1 MKQRINVTN
10 SKLYAHAYRCTNSTT
25 ANFSYVQPLM
35 CRMLMAHSKI
45 KGNLN
50 IFARLAAMPRP
61 TFGKINLETHIS
73 FVPIE
78 QVYPSFMSLMSEL
91 PYSNS
96 KGVSIKPT
104 KLPSCL
110 ISDLYKALT
119 YAVSSYDVAYT
130 SSFTVQRGVATPK
143 AAVSPMSFDEYNSS
157 FGDDIEAGKTPMIS
171 NGDGR
176 RPLHNPLAEK
186 AVLDYRRKALSK
198 DEAVQVYARAVS
210 GSRSAITPSNLEVIN
225 GRYDFIEV
233 TSVPGQTTETLT
245 CIVLTDRGKALRKIF
260 LGLGYNVSFDDDTSV
275 SILPLLAYYKAY
287 YDFAVPFRDAPFES
301 TKCYSLIRFIDEHGD
316 YSFNYENAGEG
327 GSEGDE
333 LFSSFIRE
341 ELSQCFS
348 VQDINWLSLH
358 TNEIINNRSHFINQ
372 PLSDSSPYP
381 LVNTQYVASTPLPD
395 GSPEHP
401 STSDVVSMTNDD
413 ASTFNALSVKLL
425 LKMYGYYGRDSIIGN
440 RINLWAKAHLNSD
453 VYNSLFASCNSIN
466 HSSSMIQIGDID
478 ATAGT
483 RNDDGTGNVLGDY
496 AGKGIGSQ
504 SVKYKY
510 KTDVYGFFIVFQ
522 WINPVT
528 SYYQG
533 TDSQLVALHKYE
545 LPQAEFDA
553 LGFELTPRTCVWT
566 DNGISLRG
574 AKNPDSIISDKAQQS
589 VIGDDDA
596 FGYVPRYSG
605 FKNAKNIVN
614 GDFSL
619 RSLRNSMS
627 CFYLDREFEV
637 RNLNFLRSS
646 DGSKT
651 TYMGV
656 QRTWLPY
663 ASEQW
668 RYIQRYPWLG
678 NYNRIFVNSDNFKFD
693 PLVENISTDLLGTY
707 PWPMDDNFMLH
718 CVFDFT
724 EDTPLKPL
732 SQSFE
737 TQVKQN
743 DSDTVVTPA

>member
-1 MKQRINVTN
+1 MKQKINVTN

-78 QVYPSFMSLMSEL
+78 QIYPSFMSLMSEL
-91 PYSNS
+91 PYTNS
-96 KGVSIKPT
+96 KGISIKPT

-110 ISDLYKALT
+110 VSDLYKALT

-130 SSFTVQRGVATPK
+130 STFKVQRGVAAP
-143 AAVSPMSFDEYNSS
+143 AAVSVMSFDEYNSS
-157 FGDDIEAGKTPMIS
+157 FGDAIEAGETPTIS
-171 NGDGR
+171 NGEGS
-176 RPLHNPLAEK
+176 RPLFNPLAEK

-198 DEAVQVYARAVS
+198 DDAERIYARAMNA
-210 GSRSAITPSNLEVIN
+210 SATNITPANLDVIN

-233 TSVPGQTTETLT
+233 VSAPGQNTETLT
-245 CIVLTDRGKALRKIF
+245 CIVLTDRGKALRKLF
-260 LGLGYNVSFDDDTSV
+260 LGLGYNVSLDDDTSV

-301 TKCYSLIRFIDEHGD
+301 TKCYSLIRWIDEHGD
-316 YSFNYENAGEG
+316 FHFNYENAGEG
-327 GSEGDE
+327 GSEGDA

-358 TNEIINNRSHFINQ
+358 TNEIINNRTHFVSE
-372 PLSDSSPYP
+372 PLSGAGPFP
-381 LVNTQYVASTPLPD
+381 LVRTQLNTTSTD
-395 GSPEHP
+395 GSVATP
-401 STSDVVSMTNDD
+401 STSDVVAMDNQDV
-413 ASTFNALSVKLL
+413 ATFNALSVKLL

-483 RNDDGTGNVLGDY
+483 RQTDGTGNVLGDY

-510 KTDVYGFFIVFQ
+510 ETNVYGFFIVFQ

-533 TDSQLVALHKYE
+533 TDSQLVALTKYE

-574 AKNPDSIISDKAQQS
+574 AKNPDSIISDKSQAS
-589 VIGDDDA
+589 TIGNDDA

-627 CFYLDREFEV
+627 CFYLDREFDV
-637 RNLNFLRSS
+637 RNLEFLHSI
-646 DGSKT
+646 DGKNT

-656 QRTWLPY
+656 HRTWLPY

-693 PLVENISTDLLGTY
+693 PIIENVSTNLLGTY

-743 DSDTVVTPA
+743 DSESVVTPA

>member
-45 KGNLN
+45 KGKLN

-78 QVYPSFMSLMSEL
+78 QIYPSFMSLMSEL
-91 PYSNS
+91 PYTNS
-96 KGVSIKPT
+96 KGVTISHK
-104 KLPSCL
+104 KLPCTR

-130 SSFTVQRGVATPK
+130 SHFKVTRGPSSARS
-143 AAVSPMSFDEYNSS
+143 AVTAMSFDEFNTTY
-157 FGDDIEAGKTPMIS
+157 GDVIEAGETPTIS
-171 NGDGR
+171 NGDIT
-176 RPLHNPLAEK
+176 RPLFNPLAEK
-186 AVLDYRRKALSK
+186 AVMDYRTNAISK
-198 DEAVQVYARAVS
+198 DEAERVYARS
-210 GSRSAITPSNLEVIN
+210 ISATPTDISPANLDVIN

-233 TSVPGQTTETLT
+233 SSAASNAYDTLV
-245 CIVLTDRGKALRKIF
+245 CIVLTDRGKALRKLF

-301 TKCYSLIRFIDEHGD
+301 TKCYSLIRFIDEHPD
-316 YSFNYENAGEG
+316 FVFSYENANEG
-327 GSEGDE
+327 GSEGDA

-358 TNEIINNRSHFINQ
+358 TSDIINGRNHFENY
-372 PLSDSSPYP
+372 PLSTAQPTPNVATDITSNYANGEINTSPDSPGAVDITTY
-381 LVNTQYVASTPLPD
+381 D
-395 GSPEHP
+395 
-401 STSDVVSMTNDD
+401 
-413 ASTFNALSVKLL
+413 TFNALSVKLL

-466 HSSSMIQIGDID
+466 HASSMIQIGDID

-483 RNDDGTGNVLGDY
+483 RQTDGTGNVLGDY

-504 SVKYKY
+504 SVKYNY

-522 WINPVT
+522 WVNPVT

-533 TDSQLVALHKYE
+533 TDSQLCALTKYD

-553 LGFELTPRTCVWT
+553 LGFELTPRSCVWT

-574 AKNPDSIISDKAQQS
+574 AKHPDTIHSDKTVKS
-589 VIGDDDA
+589 VITDNDA
-596 FGYVPRYSG
+596 FGFVPRYSG

-619 RSLRNSMS
+619 RSLRSSMS
-627 CFYLDREFEV
+627 CFYLDREFDV
-637 RNLNFLRSS
+637 RHLDFLHSA
-646 DGSKT
+646 DGSKV
-651 TYMGV
+651 TYTGV
-656 QRTWLPY
+656 NLTWLPY

-693 PLVENISTDLLGTY
+693 PIIENVSADLLGTY

-737 TQVKQN
+737 TQVKAN
-743 DSDTVVTPA
+743 DSESAVTPA

>member
-35 CRMLMAHSKI
+35 CRMLMANSKI

-78 QVYPSFMSLMSEL
+78 QIYPSFMSLMSEL
-91 PYSNS
+91 PYTNS
-96 KGVSIKPT
+96 KGTSIKPT

-119 YAVSSYDVAYT
+119 YAVGSYDVCYT
-130 SSFTVQRGVATPK
+130 SLYKVQRGVAAP
-143 AAVSPMSFDEYNSS
+143 ASVSALSFDEYNAAY
-157 FGDDIEAGKTPMIS
+157 GDSIEAGETPSIS
-171 NGDGR
+171 KDFFS
-176 RPLHNPLAEK
+176 RPLYNPIAQKAVADYRSKVLSKEDAEK
-186 AVLDYRRKALSK
+186 LY
-198 DEAVQVYARAVS
+198 
-210 GSRSAITPSNLEVIN
+210 SRSFPSATDISASNLDLIN
-225 GRYDFIEV
+225 GRFDFIEV
-233 TSVPGQTTETLT
+233 TSVPAQNTETLT
-245 CIVLTDRGKALRKIF
+245 CIVLTDRGKALRKLF
-260 LGLGYNVSFDDDTSV
+260 LGLGYNVSNDDDTSV

-287 YDFAVPFRDAPFES
+287 YDFAIPFRDAPFES
-301 TKCYSLIRFIDEHGD
+301 TKCYSLIRWIDEHGD
-316 YSFNYENAGEG
+316 FNFYYQNAGEG

-333 LFSSFIRE
+333 LFSSFIRD

-358 TNEIINNRSHFINQ
+358 TNEIINNRSHFVSE
-372 PLSDSSPYP
+372 PLRDSSPVP
-381 LVNTQYVASTPLPD
+381 LVHTQYNVLSHDGSVPTPSSSDVASMSNED
-395 GSPEHP
+395 E
-401 STSDVVSMTNDD
+401 
-413 ASTFNALSVKLL
+413 STFNALSVKLL

-466 HSSSMIQIGDID
+466 HASSMIQIGDID

-483 RNDDGTGNVLGDY
+483 RQDDGTGNVLGDY

-533 TDSQLVALHKYE
+533 TDSQLVALTKYE

-553 LGFELTPRTCVWT
+553 LGFELTPRSCVWT
-566 DNGISLRG
+566 DNGISLRD
-574 AKNPDSIISDKAQQS
+574 AKNPDSIISDKAQPS
-589 VIGDDDA
+589 TIGNDDA

-627 CFYLDREFEV
+627 CFYLDREFDV
-637 RNLNFLRSS
+637 RHLEFLRSL
-646 DGSKT
+646 DGKNT
-651 TYMGV
+651 TYLGV
-656 QRTWLPY
+656 QSTWLPY

-693 PLVENISTDLLGTY
+693 PFIANVATDLLGKY

-743 DSDTVVTPA
+743 DSVTAVTPA

>member
-78 QVYPSFMSLMSEL
+78 QIYPSFMSLMSEL

-96 KGVSIKPT
+96 KGTSVKPSHFP
-104 KLPSCL
+104 KVR

-130 SSFTVQRGVATPK
+130 SYFKVTRGPSSA
-143 AAVSPMSFDEYNSS
+143 ASAVSAMSFDDYNTT
-157 FGDDIEAGKTPMIS
+157 FGDVIEAGETPTIS
-171 NGDGR
+171 NGDST
-176 RPLHNPLAEK
+176 RPLFNPLAEK
-186 AVLDYRRKALSK
+186 AVLDYRQNVISK
-198 DEAVQVYARAVS
+198 EEAELVYARAI
-210 GSRSAITPSNLEVIN
+210 SATPTDITPANLDVIN

-233 TSVPGQTTETLT
+233 SSDVNQNYDNLT
-245 CIVLTDRGKALRKIF
+245 CIVLTDRGKALRKLF
-260 LGLGYNVSFDDDTSV
+260 LGLGYSVSNDDDTSV

-301 TKCYSLIRFIDEHGD
+301 TKCYALIRWIDEHGD
-316 YSFNYENAGEG
+316 CDFYYENAGEG
-327 GSEGDE
+327 GSEGDA
-333 LFSSFIRE
+333 LFSSFIRD

-358 TNEIINNRSHFINQ
+358 TNDIINNRSHFDPH
-372 PLSDSSPYP
+372 PLSDAAPVP
-381 LVNTQYVASTPLPD
+381 GVNTQVTTVSDTVSSASSNSVASVNVRQ
-395 GSPEHP
+395 S
-401 STSDVVSMTNDD
+401 SN
-413 ASTFNALSVKLL
+413 FNAISIKLL
-425 LKMYGYYGRDSIIGN
+425 LKMYGYYGRDSVIGN

-466 HSSSMIQIGDID
+466 HASSMIQIGDID

-483 RNDDGTGNVLGDY
+483 RQTDGTGNVLGDY

-504 SVKYKY
+504 SVKYNY

-528 SYYQG
+528 SFYQG
-533 TDSQLVALHKYE
+533 TDSQLVALTKYE
-545 LPQAEFDA
+545 IPQAEFDA

-566 DNGISLRG
+566 DNGISLRN
-574 AKNPDSIISDKAQQS
+574 AKNTGSIISDRSQS
-589 VIGDDDA
+589 STIGDNDA

-619 RSLRNSMS
+619 RSLRSSMS
-627 CFYLDREFEV
+627 CFYLDREFDV
-637 RNLNFLRSS
+637 RNLEFLRSAN
-646 DGSKT
+646 GSQIS
-651 TYMGV
+651 YMGV
-656 QRTWLPY
+656 HRTWLPY

-668 RYIQRYPWLG
+668 RFIQRYPWLG

-693 PLVENISTDLLGTY
+693 PIIENVSADLLGTY

-737 TQVKQN
+737 TQVKAN
-743 DSDTVVTPA
+743 DSESAVTPA